1 MKNELYIIDDHT
13 MVRSGLKNWLEQNTD
28 WKVPFVFS
36 SSEECLEH
44 LASIKALSKQK
55 SEAENLYPE
64 IIIIDIQLV
73 QETGFVL
80 LKKIT
85 SEYKS
90 IKCVMYSMY
99 DTSGYILQARDY
111 GAKGYI
117 SKVASEQ
124 EMAECLEVVKNGGS
138 YLEDKMKA
146 SLIKVDN
153 IVSMLTKSEKAIL
166 EYLLQEKT
174 NEQISEIM
182 FISVRTVEN
191 YVSRLY
197 DKLDVKNRA
206 QLMERYGG

>member
-13 MVRSGLKNWLEQNTD
+13 MVRSGLKNWLEQHTN

-36 SSEECLEH
+36 SSEECLEQ
-44 LASIKALSKQK
+44 LK
-55 SEAENLYPE
+55 SVKNTEEYPE

-73 QETGFVL
+73 QETGFML

-117 SKVASEQ
+117 SKVASEE
-124 EMAECLEVVKNGGS
+124 EMAECLEVVKNGGT

-174 NEQISEIM
+174 NDQISEIM
-182 FISVRTVEN
+182 FISMRTVEN

-197 DKLDVKNRA
+197 DKLDVKNRTE
-206 QLMERYGG
+206 LMERFGG

>member
-13 MVRSGLKNWLEQNTD
+13 MVRTGLKNWLEQNTE

-36 SSEECLEH
+36 NSEECLQR
-44 LASIKALSKQK
+44 L
-55 SEAENLYPE
+55 EAINNTNLDEFPE
-64 IIIIDIQLV
+64 IIIIDIQLM
-73 QETGFVL
+73 QETGFGL

-85 SEYKS
+85 SDYKN

-117 SKVASEQ
+117 SKVASED
-124 EMAECLEVVKNGGS
+124 EMAKCLEVVRNGGT

-153 IVSMLTKSEKAIL
+153 IVSMLTKSEKTLL

-174 NEQISEIM
+174 NEQISDIM
-182 FISVRTVEN
+182 FVSKQTVEN

-197 DKLDVKNRA
+197 DKLDIKNRA
-206 QLMERYGG
+206 ELMERFGG